1 MRRLISL
8 LVAAAIAAGPLA
20 AAGGAQAKDEHRE
33 ARREQSQAPARG
45 GPLSR
50 MFGGGRPAAP
60 AYRPAPEYRY
70 DRADPR
76 NDPRMNDPRMNGGYR
91 GEQADPRYDPRAYGP
106 PAAAP
111 SPYYS
116 APRRGGYL
124 GPQGGAVI
132 QDPSRLR
139 LRPAPRGYQWVR
151 TPNGM
156 AMVSQ
161 STGQIF
167 DVVPYS
173 PY

>member
-1 MRRLISL
+1 MTGDMRRLISL
-8 LVAAAIAAGPLA
+8 LVAATIAAGPLA
-20 AAGGAQAKDEHRE
+20 AAGGAEAKDDHRE
-33 ARREQSQAPARG
+33 ARREQSQAAPRG
-45 GPLSR
+45 GPLAR
-50 MFGGGRPAAP
+50 VFGGGRQAAP

-70 DRADPR
+70 ER
-76 NDPRMNDPRMNGGYR
+76 NDSRNDPRMNGGYR
-91 GEQADPRYDPRAYGP
+91 GEQADPRYDPRGYGPP

-132 QDPSRLR
+132 QDPGRLR